1 MSLIR
6 FIRRLSDTS
15 NDSPFV
21 GTDNPLPTSPLGRP
35 VPGGAL
41 TITGTSASARA
52 QLRATCSRI
61 RIVNT
66 AATGATYRLGDASVE
81 ATAADDYIGPEEA
94 LDIAVIP
101 GEHIACLGGVL
112 RVTQLEA

>member
-1 MSLIR
+1 MLLEIIR
-6 FIRRLSDTS
+6 AVAGVNKVRPVSDAE
-15 NDSPFV
+15 
-21 GTDNPLPTSPLGRP
+21 PLPTSPLGRP
-35 VPGGAL
+35 VPGAAL

-66 AATGATYRLGDASVE
+66 AATGATYRLGDASVV

-94 LDIAVIP
+94 LDIAVVP
-101 GEHIACLGGVL
+101 GEYLACLGGVL
-112 RVTQLEA
+112 RVSQLEA